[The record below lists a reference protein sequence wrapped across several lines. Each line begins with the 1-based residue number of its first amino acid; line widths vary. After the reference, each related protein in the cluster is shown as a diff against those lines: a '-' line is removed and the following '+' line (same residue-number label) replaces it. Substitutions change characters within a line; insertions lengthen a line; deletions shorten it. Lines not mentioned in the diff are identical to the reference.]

1 MGKKR
6 IKKETTEDVLKRK
19 DIIEKLSKKKEERAV
34 RTKRKTKEAN
44 IYINSS
50 YNNIIITL
58 TDLKGNVLTWSSS
71 GNIGFKGP
79 KKATSYAASKVV
91 NVLIE
96 KAKRLGIEEIK
107 VFVKGVGGGRDS
119 AIRSL
124 GSCGL
129 DIVSIT
135 DVTPIPHNGC
145 RPPKV
150 RRV

>member
-6 IKKETTEDVLKRK
+6 IKKETTEEVLKRR
-19 DIIEKLSKKKEERAV
+19 DIIEKLSKKGEEKIV
-34 RTKRKTKEAN
+34 QIKTKTKEAN
-44 IYINSS
+44 VYISSS

-58 TDLKGNVLTWSSS
+58 TDLMGNVLTWSSAGS
-71 GNIGFKGP
+71 IGFKGP

-96 KAKRLGIEEIK
+96 KAKRIGIEKITI
-107 VFVKGVGGGRDS
+107 FVKGVGGGRDS
-119 AIRSL
+119 AVRSL

-129 DIVSIT
+129 NIIAIT